1 MNKLKKYIYRGC
13 ALLTI
18 SSVLVGGSYVYNKH
32 NNPKYKNQSLYADR
46 TASIQSDDNSKY
58 EKRGTVVNVE
68 SILNVREEPSL
79 DSPVNDTLDNGSIVN
94 IVDEKEGWYEIE
106 KDSGNGYV
114 KSDYVEKHDNSQEIK
129 AVPLDNKTVDSET
142 EKVEAAAENLSSV
155 SDSETENNTKNAD
168 KQEINNTNEA
178 AAESRV
184 KSEAPNGKLI
194 NVELT
199 AYCNDEQCSG
209 KWGGT
214 TTMGTETRLGV
225 VAAPSSISLGSKLYI
240 PDLSYYK
247 NDAVFNVED
256 RGGAVKMKDDGTY
269 IIDVWFPTHEQVE
282 QFGRVRTTAYILE

>member
-1 MNKLKKYIYRGC
+1 MSRLEYMLYFLYICIAIVVGATGAYYVVTIEDINIAALAGRSNDKIQEEEKLKKHGQVVSVDSNLCIREDADINSEVNYVLYEGMTFDILDKKDEWYYIQYDHG
-13 ALLTI
+13 I
-18 SSVLVGGSYVYNKH
+18 
-32 NNPKYKNQSLYADR
+32 
-46 TASIQSDDNSKY
+46 
-58 EKRGTVVNVE
+58 
-68 SILNVREEPSL
+68 
-79 DSPVNDTLDNGSIVN
+79 
-94 IVDEKEGWYEIE
+94 
-106 KDSGNGYV
+106 NGYV
-114 KSDYVEKHDNSQEIK
+114 NENYVEEYDD
-129 AVPLDNKTVDSET
+129 VPPNKTYE
-142 EKVEAAAENLSSV
+142 EIEENV
-155 SDSETENNTKNAD
+155 VG
-168 KQEINNTNEA
+168 EIL
-178 AAESRV
+178 
-184 KSEAPNGKLI
+184 KKAPKPI
-194 NVELT
+194 SVELT